1 MWGRGFLAF
10 ISVTTRFGVSRVT
23 YRIYQR
29 HSLNSSKLIQN
40 VDDPVLGTIYF
51 FPNLMMNLPHS
62 LEVEEGECEDP
73 NADPRNAPH
82 LRQVPPHLEVLAHH
96 DAAGVP
102 HSSAAHGE

>member
-1 MWGRGFLAF
+1 
-10 ISVTTRFGVSRVT
+10 
-23 YRIYQR
+23 
-29 HSLNSSKLIQN
+29 
-40 VDDPVLGTIYF
+40 
-51 FPNLMMNLPHS
+51 MMNSPHS

-102 HSSAAHGE
+102 HRRRAHGQQDAVTGEEGGGGFTIKI